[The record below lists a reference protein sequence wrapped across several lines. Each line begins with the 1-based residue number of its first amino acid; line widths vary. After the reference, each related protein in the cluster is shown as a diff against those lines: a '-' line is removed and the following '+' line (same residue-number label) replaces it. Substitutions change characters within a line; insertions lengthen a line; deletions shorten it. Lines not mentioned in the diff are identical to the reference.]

1 MRAVASGSGL
11 SRSALYRAFVPI
23 GRVGHEI
30 LRRRVDRLRSAIFR
44 SGRDVRISNL
54 VWTLGFAT
62 PSHAAR
68 AFKGT
73 HGLAPG
79 KSARKS
85 GPRRGASR
93 GPRTRSSAGLD
104 PGPERIVPAL
114 LSGPVGAR

>member
-1 MRAVASGSGL
+1 MRAVAAGSGL
-11 SRSALYRAFVPI
+11 SRSALYRAFAPV

-30 LRRRVDRLRSAIFR
+30 LRRRVARLRSAIFR

-62 PSHAAR
+62 PSHAAQ
-68 AFKGT
+68 AFNSLRPRTGAAPR
-73 HGLAPG
+73 GSPAPG
-79 KSARKS
+79 GA
-85 GPRRGASR
+85 PRG

-104 PGPERIVPAL
+104 PGPERIVSSL